1 MSTEVL
7 TVYHGTTSL
16 IDVIDVSKGKPN
28 KDFGRGFYVTQDLNH
43 AMSLALR
50 NKAIEKERLGKVV
63 F

>member
-16 IDVIDVSKGKPN
+16 IDVIDVSKGKPY

-43 AMSLALR
+43 AIYEMFLEEMGINEL
-50 NKAIEKERLGKVV
+50 
-63 F
+63 